1 MPGIEDYVRN
11 PVTGQW
17 EPPGT
22 KLSGM
27 PNAWDQPFDFTTPTP
42 QGGQIINTPNSSTG
56 QPFRTGPSAVQPE
69 PAPTGNP
76 LTTTPSSRTGAPAP
90 GIRTLPIGGPLAT
103 ATTLLAGGP
112 STDEDFYNQVG
123 GASRWFDQTGFG
135 KWLIDQGIT
144 SPTPRWG
151 PPEARP
157 STVPDTGQSIKLGDG
172 TSPIPVTYSGSG
184 PGRSPS
190 GPLPPLPPTGDGL
203 PPFNSGPIP
212 NNLPQGNVPYPPPRP
227 SDLVGIKGGG
237 GRGQRG
243 QQQQAPGRAPP
254 MINLQPGWTTID
266 RPNADIVGGPTRP
279 GYLSADPHEPGGPA
293 RMGAFD
299 LSTLWNPQAAAAP
312 AAAAAPVR
320 AGSTARRAPVRG
332 PLGRGALG
340 GQNQGQGQQ
349 APGRMDPTIVAGG
362 PGAMLR
368 PSIMDPE
375 IIARQRLLYG
385 GQNPGDY
392 GGYGAP
398 A

>member
-1 MPGIEDYVRN
+1 MV
-11 PVTGQW
+11 
-17 EPPGT
+17 
-22 KLSGM
+22 
-27 PNAWDQPFDFTTPTP
+27 
-42 QGGQIINTPNSSTG
+42 
-56 QPFRTGPSAVQPE
+56 
-69 PAPTGNP
+69 
-76 LTTTPSSRTGAPAP
+76 
-90 GIRTLPIGGPLAT
+90 
-103 ATTLLAGGP
+103 
-112 STDEDFYNQVG
+112 
-123 GASRWFDQTGFG
+123 
-135 KWLIDQGIT
+135 
-144 SPTPRWG
+144 
-151 PPEARP
+151 
-157 STVPDTGQSIKLGDG
+157 
-172 TSPIPVTYSGSG
+172 
-184 PGRSPS
+184 
-190 GPLPPLPPTGDGL
+190 
-203 PPFNSGPIP
+203 
-212 NNLPQGNVPYPPPRP
+212 
-227 SDLVGIKGGG
+227 
-237 GRGQRG
+237 
-243 QQQQAPGRAPP
+243 
-254 MINLQPGWTTID
+254 NLQPGWTTID

-279 GYLSADPHEPGGPA
+279 GYLSASYDPYTGSNRGPREPGGPA